1 MIRSLARVFKKIG
14 KFHTYIGLLLLRSPF
29 DTLYTLVNA
38 YFLQFSF
45 ECINQGSE
53 IELRD
58 ICLYF
63 GIANFLLFLYNGSIW
78 SLYARFVTSFTGKL
92 RKLVFSSILHM
103 PFKKFD
109 EKTSGEWMTR
119 LNSDAQMTINL
130 LNAPL
135 NIPHAVVSFVNISIS
150 TLMLCRIN
158 KTLMLVT
165 LLFLIPHV
173 IVNRKLV
180 YKNISKLMEQS
191 QECTAGNL
199 NCFSALITCADTV
212 ILYDAREFV
221 MEAYEKSSLEIIEAN
236 LQMHRKK
243 AISNLVVPLFGIS
256 GYIILLLLGLEMIR
270 KNILTFGVLT
280 AVLQYRGAVLKA
292 TMLYINSMIEI
303 RTNTVGLKRM
313 EETYGAREGI

>member
-1 MIRSLARVFKKIG
+1 MIRSLARMFKKIG
-14 KFHTYIGLLLLRSPF
+14 DFHTYIGLLLLRCPF
-29 DTLYTLVNA
+29 DALYTLINA
-38 YFLQFSF
+38 YFLQCSF
-45 ECINQGSE
+45 ESINQGSA
-53 IELRD
+53 IELRY

-63 GIANFLLFLYNGSIW
+63 GIASFFLFLYNGSIW

-92 RKLVFSSILHM
+92 RKLVFSSVLHI

-109 EKTSGEWMTR
+109 EKTSGEWITR

-158 KTLMLVT
+158 TSLMLVN
-165 LLFLIPHV
+165 LLLLIPHI

-180 YKNISKLMEQS
+180 FKNVSKSMEES
-191 QECTAGNL
+191 QECTERNL
-199 NCFSALITCADTV
+199 NCFSSLITCADTV
-212 ILYDAREFV
+212 IIYDARDLV
-221 MEAYEKSSLEIIEAN
+221 MEAYEKSSIEIMKAN
-236 LQMHRKK
+236 MKIHRRK
-243 AISNLVVPLFGIS
+243 AISNLVVPLFGMS

-270 KNILTFGVLT
+270 SNILTFGSLT
-280 AVLQYRGAVLKA
+280 AAFQYRGAVLKA

-313 EETYGAREGI
+313 EETYGAKEGI